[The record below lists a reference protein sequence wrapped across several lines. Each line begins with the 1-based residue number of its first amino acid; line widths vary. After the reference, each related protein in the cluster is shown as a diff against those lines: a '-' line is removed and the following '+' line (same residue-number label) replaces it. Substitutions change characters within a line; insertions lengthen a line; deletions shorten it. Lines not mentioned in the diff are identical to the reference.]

1 MTLMGSR
8 NELGGL
14 AMDQRRGLRHL
25 FRAMTNVECRMD
37 SSRHSS
43 FVIRHSQV
51 TRQSRRNAFTLI
63 ELILILAV
71 LIIAV
76 SFVAPHLS
84 GFFRGRT
91 LKSEG
96 QQIVALMH
104 QGQSRAVSAGV
115 PMVLWFDAKEQKYGL
130 EEEPG
135 YNDKDPDAVEFKL
148 NENLQIEVP
157 DNDPGTTVSTDT
169 SADPARDGLPQITFL
184 PDGTIAETSPQTVKI
199 VDHDVSATLS
209 LTQTR
214 DRNQYEIA
222 TTNQ

>member
-1 MTLMGSR
+1 MNKR
-8 NELGGL
+8 
-14 AMDQRRGLRHL
+14 D
-25 FRAMTNVECRMD
+25 D
-37 SSRHSS
+37 HSK
-43 FVIRHSQV
+43 H
-51 TRQSRRNAFTLI
+51 SRRSSSGFTLI
-63 ELILILAV
+63 EMILVMAV
-71 LIIAV
+71 LVIAV

-96 QQIVALMH
+96 QQVIALMH
-104 QGQSRAVSAGV
+104 QGQSRAVSGGV
-115 PMVLWFDAKEQKYGL
+115 PIVLWFDAKAQKYGL

-157 DNDPGTTVSTDT
+157 DNDAGSAAATDT
-169 SADPARDGLPQITFL
+169 SADPARAGLPQITFL
-184 PDGTIAETSPQTVKI
+184 SDGTIAETSPQTVKI
-199 VDHDVSATLS
+199 VDQDANATLS

-222 TTNQ
+222 TTTNP